1 MALNDQNSNNP
12 QKSSAKNTL
21 MYDSKPGESTSVS
34 FSNLDKSLVPLKLN
48 LLIRHSLISSFN
60 KNTTNKMENGED
72 EDEDD
77 LSEVS
82 FYQSQLHTVQLR
94 NKLVN
99 QQSGSRAPTMTID
112 VVRVGRPLKILA
124 LLLSLISIL
133 LFIVGSVSTSWI
145 HIHFKS
151 IDNNELNEIEKICQ
165 FRDFLN
171 VKVLIIIILDLIAL
185 ILATIG
191 SSLLLS
197 GIFSLNIKRKRT
209 FYHIS
214 IVLHILSCITI
225 LSALIIL
232 VIECMNE
239 ANQNSSSTSLEN
251 QSTIT
256 VGWSLIIVCC
266 GIFILG
272 ISICLVLFDRG
283 GEEIEYRETI
293 HRSSNYIGDS

>member
-1 MALNDQNSNNP
+1 
-12 QKSSAKNTL
+12 
-21 MYDSKPGESTSVS
+21 
-34 FSNLDKSLVPLKLN
+34 
-48 LLIRHSLISSFN
+48 
-60 KNTTNKMENGED
+60 MENGED

-77 LSEVS
+77 LSEAS

-151 IDNNELNEIEKICQ
+151 IGLFQQCDSLLKQFNLNHHNNDDKLFMNTDNNELNEIEKICQ

-239 ANQNSSSTSLEN
+239 ANQNSSSSSSLEN

-256 VGWSLIIVCC
+256 VGWSLIIVCF

-272 ISICLVLFDRG
+272 ISVCLVLFDRG

>member
-1 MALNDQNSNNP
+1 
-12 QKSSAKNTL
+12 
-21 MYDSKPGESTSVS
+21 
-34 FSNLDKSLVPLKLN
+34 
-48 LLIRHSLISSFN
+48 
-60 KNTTNKMENGED
+60 MENGED

-151 IDNNELNEIEKICQ
+151 IGLFQQCDSLLKQFNHNLNPNPNPNPDPNHNNNDKLIMNTDNNELNEIEKICQ

-239 ANQNSSSTSLEN
+239 ANQNSSSTSSSLEN

-272 ISICLVLFDRG
+272 ISVCLVLFDRG

>member
-1 MALNDQNSNNP
+1 
-12 QKSSAKNTL
+12 
-21 MYDSKPGESTSVS
+21 
-34 FSNLDKSLVPLKLN
+34 
-48 LLIRHSLISSFN
+48 
-60 KNTTNKMENGED
+60 MENGED

-77 LSEVS
+77 LSEAS
-82 FYQSQLHTVQLR
+82 FYQSQLQTVQLR
-94 NKLVN
+94 NKLIN

-112 VVRVGRPLKILA
+112 VVRVSRPLKILA

-133 LFIVGSVSTSWI
+133 LFIIGSVSTSWI
-145 HIHFKS
+145 HIQFKS
-151 IDNNELNEIEKICQ
+151 IGLFQQCNNLLKQFNFNNNNNNKDKLFMNTNNNELNKIEKICQ
-165 FRDFLN
+165 LRDFLN
-171 VKVLIIIILDLIAL
+171 VKVLIIIILDLITL
-185 ILATIG
+185 ILAIIG

-232 VIECMNE
+232 VIECINE
-239 ANQNSSSTSLEN
+239 ANQNSSSSSEN

-272 ISICLVLFDRG
+272 ISVCLVLFDRG

>member
-1 MALNDQNSNNP
+1 
-12 QKSSAKNTL
+12 
-21 MYDSKPGESTSVS
+21 
-34 FSNLDKSLVPLKLN
+34 
-48 LLIRHSLISSFN
+48 
-60 KNTTNKMENGED
+60 MENGED

-112 VVRVGRPLKILA
+112 VVRVGRPLKWIVVGGRRQETLDPGFVLLGTRQQGVPVILRELVLPGGFDLVSPSFTILA

-133 LFIVGSVSTSWI
+133 LFVVGSVSTSWI

-151 IDNNELNEIEKICQ
+151 IGLFQQ
-165 FRDFLN
+165 FN
-171 VKVLIIIILDLIAL
+171 VLIIIILDLIAL
-185 ILATIG
+185 ILAIIG

-239 ANQNSSSTSLEN
+239 ANQNSSSTSSSSSSSSSSLEN

-256 VGWSLIIVCC
+256 IGWSLIIVCC

-272 ISICLVLFDRG
+272 ISVCLVLFDRG

>member
-12 QKSSAKNTL
+12 HKSSAKNTL

-34 FSNLDKSLVPLKLN
+34 FSNLDKSLVPLN
-48 LLIRHSLISSFN
+48 SFN

-151 IDNNELNEIEKICQ
+151 IGLFQQCDSLLKQFNHNPNPNLNPNPNHNNNDKLFMNTDNNELNEIEKICQ

-171 VKVLIIIILDLIAL
+171 
-185 ILATIG
+185 G
-191 SSLLLS
+191 
-197 GIFSLNIKRKRT
+197 
-209 FYHIS
+209 
-214 IVLHILSCITI
+214 ITI

-272 ISICLVLFDRG
+272 ISVCLVLFDRG

>member
-1 MALNDQNSNNP
+1 
-12 QKSSAKNTL
+12 
-21 MYDSKPGESTSVS
+21 
-34 FSNLDKSLVPLKLN
+34 
-48 LLIRHSLISSFN
+48 
-60 KNTTNKMENGED
+60 MENGED

-77 LSEVS
+77 LSEAS

-151 IDNNELNEIEKICQ
+151 IGLFQQCDSLLKQFNHNNNNNNDQLFMNTYNNELNEIEKICQ

-185 ILATIG
+185 ILAIIG

-225 LSALIIL
+225 LSALITL

-239 ANQNSSSTSLEN
+239 ANQNSSSSLEN

-272 ISICLVLFDRG
+272 ISVCLVLFDRG

>member
-1 MALNDQNSNNP
+1 
-12 QKSSAKNTL
+12 
-21 MYDSKPGESTSVS
+21 
-34 FSNLDKSLVPLKLN
+34 
-48 LLIRHSLISSFN
+48 
-60 KNTTNKMENGED
+60 MENGED

-77 LSEVS
+77 LSEAS

-151 IDNNELNEIEKICQ
+151 IGLFQQCDSLLKQFNLNHNNDKLFMNTDNNESNEIEKICQ

-185 ILATIG
+185 ILAIIG

-197 GIFSLNIKRKRT
+197 GIFSLNIKRKRR

-239 ANQNSSSTSLEN
+239 ANQNSSLLLEN

-272 ISICLVLFDRG
+272 ISVCLVLFDRG